1 MSSQLMK
8 NRVPKPITLIAAILA
23 VGLGLSLV
31 QCAQQNSQGTSLE
44 GAVKAIVA
52 CRGGG
57 VTTNLDPDSAQGRKL
72 IDACEGLLQ
81 HLAGAIEG
89 IIEEEEFQEELQ
101 TKAYA
106 YLEFYGDEEIQ
117 LGGGYMPPRWT
128 VQCGGLY
135 FIFEDSS
142 GRVMTKPDFG
152 ADPTGERMWPYGY
165 DFDKSRYSS
174 ELRSLID
181 QTSE

>member
-8 NRVPKPITLIAAILA
+8 NRLPKPITLIAAILA
-23 VGLGLSLV
+23 VGIGLSLV
-31 QCAQQNSQGTSLE
+31 QCAQQNSQGTSLD
-44 GAVKAIVA
+44 GVVKSILV
-52 CRGGG
+52 CPGGG
-57 VTTNLDPDSAQGRKL
+57 VTTNLDPDSAQGREL
-72 IDACEGLLQ
+72 IDACEAVLQ
-81 HLAGAIEG
+81 HLDGQIEG
-89 IIEEEEFQEELQ
+89 IIKEEEFLEELQ

-117 LGGGYMPPRWT
+117 FSGRYMPPGWT

-152 ADPTGERMWPYGY
+152 ADPTGERLWPYGY

-174 ELRSLID
+174 ELRSLIE
-181 QTSE
+181 QIA

>member
-31 QCAQQNSQGTSLE
+31 QCAQQNSQGTSLD

-89 IIEEEEFQEELQ
+89 IIEEEEFLEELQ

-106 YLEFYGDEEIQ
+106 YLEFYGDEEIE
-117 LGGGYMPPRWT
+117 LRGTYVPPT